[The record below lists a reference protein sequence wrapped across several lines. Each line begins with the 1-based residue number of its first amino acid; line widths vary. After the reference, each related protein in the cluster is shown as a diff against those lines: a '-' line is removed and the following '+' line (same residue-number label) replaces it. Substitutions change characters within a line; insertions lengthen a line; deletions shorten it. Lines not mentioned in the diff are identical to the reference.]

1 VKKREELMKIEEER
15 LERSKELMRMG
26 KKLKEKSERLMEL
39 SRRLVRQGG
48 NLVVKNNK
56 SLEMSELPPSSRNVM
71 SWDEIK

>member
-1 VKKREELMKIEEER
+1 VKKRE
-15 LERSKELMRMG
+15 ELMRMG

-39 SRRLVRQGG
+39 SRRLVKQGG

-56 SLEMSELPPSSRNVM
+56 SLETSELPQRSRNVM